1 MGSQMTS
8 KRPVVISAPA
18 PRDLD
23 LIFTPSALEALH
35 RQYAIHEADSE
46 QLDALPDDVLADA
59 RYIIGQPPISPELLD
74 QLASLRCV
82 FNVEGNLIDNMP
94 YDSLFARGV
103 HVVTTLPVFAQPV
116 AEIGL
121 CFALSMLR
129 DVVEADAAFREGR
142 EQWGLAGN
150 EQARLLFGAEVGI
163 VGYGEIGRALHKLL
177 IPFQVQL
184 SIFDPWLPES
194 MIRDSGANPVDFDTV
209 FRQND
214 VVFVAAAVTTKN
226 KGFIDAETFANMR
239 PGASFIL
246 LSRADVVDFDALID
260 AVKQGHIRAASDVFP
275 QEPMPHDHPVRQLPG
290 FLKSSHRAGAL
301 RSAFFKMGDLV
312 LEDMALLDRELPPL
326 RCKRAERE
334 TVSLMRSRPVSV
346 N

>member
-1 MGSQMTS
+1 MSSQMTS

-23 LIFTPSALEALH
+23 LIFTPSALAAL
-35 RQYAIHEADSE
+35 RQQYEIHEADSE
-46 QLDALPDDVLADA
+46 NLDALPDDVLAA
-59 RYIIGQPPISPELLD
+59 TRYIIGQPPISPKLLD
-74 QLASLRCV
+74 RMPSLRCV

-94 YDSLFARGV
+94 YASLFERGV

-129 DVVEADAAFREGR
+129 DVVEADTAFGEGR
-142 EQWGLAGN
+142 ESWGLESN
-150 EQARLLFGAEVGI
+150 QNARLLFGAEVGI
-163 VGYGEIGRALHKLL
+163 VGYGEIGRALHNLL
-177 IPFQVQL
+177 KPFQVQL
-184 SIFDPWLPES
+184 SVFDPWLPES
-194 MIRDSGANPVDFDTV
+194 MIRDAGAEPVDFDTV
-209 FRQND
+209 FSQND

-226 KGFIDAETFANMR
+226 KGFIDAETFAMMR
-239 PGASFIL
+239 AGASFIL
-246 LSRADVVDFDALID
+246 LSRADVVDFDALIG

-275 QEPMPHDHPVRQLPG
+275 QEPMPADHPVRRLPG
-290 FLKSSHRAGAL
+290 FLKSAHRAGAL
-301 RSAFFKMGDLV
+301 NSAFKNMGDLV
-312 LEDMALLDRELPPL
+312 LDDMALLDRGLPPL

-334 TVSLMRSRPVSV
+334 TVSLMRSRPVSA